1 MKRKGFFDKLEDRIR
16 LALSHRPILY
26 AFVGGVGV
34 VLFWR
39 GVWHTAD
46 LFPILTGPVSILI
59 SILIL
64 LATGLF
70 VSFFVGDDIIIAG
83 LKEEKKISDKTE
95 EEIKK
100 EGLAIR
106 NIGKDVDG
114 IKETLGEMQGVIDK
128 ISKEK

>member
-70 VSFFVGDDIIIAG
+70 VSFFVWDDIIIAG

>member
-114 IKETLGEMQGVIDK
+114 IKETLGEMREVIDK